1 MNIEEVKQAREK
13 MDSDISL
20 IVRNFMEKTGMRVN
34 YISLDY
40 TDISTLNSEDY
51 IFNYVTSEVLLP

>member
-20 IVRNFMEKTGMRVN
+20 IVRNFMEKTGMRVS

-40 TDISTLNSEDY
+40 TDISTLNGEDY